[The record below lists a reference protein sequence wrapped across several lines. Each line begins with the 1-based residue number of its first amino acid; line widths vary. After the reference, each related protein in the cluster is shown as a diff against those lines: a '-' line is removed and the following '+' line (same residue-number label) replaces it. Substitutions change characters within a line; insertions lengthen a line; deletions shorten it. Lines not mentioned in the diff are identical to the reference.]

1 MPPTTPYSTD
11 LGTREPLAAIRDTT
25 ERVRALTSAWSPA
38 HFERC
43 YAPGKWTARQLLIH
57 LAQSEIALG
66 NRARMGVSSPNYA
79 AQAFDQDKWMAKESS
94 VGGREALDAFL
105 ALAAMNR
112 SFFEGLSSAD
122 RAAALTHPEYGTLT
136 VDWILHQLAG
146 HQIHHLKQ
154 LEQV

>member
-25 ERVRALTSAWSPA
+25 ERIRALTSAWSPA
-38 HFERC
+38 QFERSH
-43 YAPGKWTARQLLIH
+43 APGKWTARQLLIH

-66 NRARMGVSSPNYA
+66 NRARMAVSSPNYA
-79 AQAFDQDKWMAKESS
+79 AQAFEQDTWMAKESS

-146 HQIHHLKQ
+146 HQIHHLTQ